1 MDNTPKTE
9 SIKNIVSNIKSGDM
23 VLPEFQRD
31 FVWDLGKTY
40 DLFDSLIKDIF
51 IGSIIYGIPS
61 FEITV
66 RELDNRPRK
75 GDGSRKKLKLE
86 SYSLVQI
93 DKKVKTGNF
102 KIILDGQQRI
112 TSVFRALS
120 GTDEVWFICKTNGD
134 LSDAD
139 YSNITLENLLHQ
151 VSGQE
156 SPIHL
161 SVRLSDAY
169 EIMEKSYLES
179 DIREKYFNK
188 ISYIIGRSSEE
199 KDIIFRKY
207 LRVISKIQDLLKA
220 EKLFSYYLLNTTS
233 EKFALFFERSNS
245 KGIQLDFI
253 DILAAKLYV
262 GFNLREKIEEF
273 EDNNP
278 EYELNREIIVRSIA
292 YVVNEGKDIDRS
304 SILAKLNSNHFIEH
318 WDIICLAY
326 KHSLDFLF
334 SNHFILNQSW
344 MPYENMLVPI
354 IMFYLKIGKDFSQMS
369 ESQLKFIK
377 YWYWA
382 SIFSQRYT
390 SSSNESI
397 IQDSKILEGLAVNKK
412 INDKSYFQKLRSII
426 TNPDDLNSFSKKG
439 SVIYKGVLNL
449 INYKTGGLID
459 WKNSSNLNFNS
470 KLEDHHIFPKEYLKT
485 KFADLASSSIDSVIN
500 RTLIPKITN
509 IKIGKKAPS
518 TYLKE
523 LKIFN
528 PDLEKSLTNHFIDF
542 NLINGNFDLEYESFI
557 QTRAKNIFNIISEL
571 IIQQEAVIK
580 TDYFESF
587 SKETSSEI
595 EVFASYKGQKVNAF
609 FNPKTKKIKYNGQ
622 EFDSVS
628 AAADQVKKDISGIV
642 SSTNGWDFWKYTD
655 SLSQEY
661 FISELRS
668 NDNF

>member
-9 SIKNIVSNIKSGDM
+9 SIKNIMINIKSGDM

-40 DLFDSLIKDIF
+40 DLFDSLVKDIF

-75 GDGSRKKLKLE
+75 GVGSQKKLKLE
-86 SYSLVQI
+86 SYSIEQI
-93 DKKVKTGNF
+93 DSKVKTGSF

-112 TSVFRALS
+112 TSVYRALS
-120 GTDEVWFICKTNGD
+120 GTDEVWFTCKTNGD
-134 LSDAD
+134 LSDTD
-139 YSNITLENLLHQ
+139 YSSITLENLLHQ

-156 SPIHL
+156 SPNHL
-161 SVRLSDAY
+161 SIRLSDAY

-179 DIREKYFNK
+179 DIKEKHFNK
-188 ISYIIGRSSEE
+188 LSYISSRSSEE
-199 KDIIFRKY
+199 KEIVFRKY
-207 LRVISKIQDLLKA
+207 LRVVSKIQDLLKA

-278 EYELNREIIVRSIA
+278 AYELNREIIVRSIA
-292 YVVNEGKDIDRS
+292 YIVNEGKDIDRS
-304 SILAKLNSNHFIEH
+304 SILSKLNYTHFIIH
-318 WDIICLAY
+318 WDTVCLAY
-326 KHSLDFLF
+326 KHSLDFLY

-344 MPYENMLVPI
+344 MPYENMLIPI

-369 ESQLKFIK
+369 EIQFNFIK

-390 SSSNESI
+390 SSSNEAI
-397 IQDSKILEGLAVNKK
+397 IQDSKILEGLSANKK
-412 INDKSYFQKLRSII
+412 INDKTYFQKLRSII
-426 TNPDDLNSFSKKG
+426 TNSDDLFAFSKKG
-439 SVIYKGVLNL
+439 SVVYKGILNL
-449 INYKTGGLID
+449 INYKAAGLID

-470 KLEDHHIFPKEYLKT
+470 KLDDHHIFPKEYLKT
-485 KFADLASSSIDSVIN
+485 KFADLAPSLIDSVIN

-518 TYLKE
+518 IYLKE

-528 PDLEKSLTNHFIDF
+528 PDLENSLTNHNIDF
-542 NLINGNFDLEYESFI
+542 NLVNGVYDLEYESFI
-557 QTRAKNIFNIISEL
+557 QARSKNIFNIISEV
-571 IIQQEAVIK
+571 IIQQEAGIK
-580 TDYFESF
+580 ANYFESL
-587 SKETSSEI
+587 SKDTTEEI
-595 EVFASYKGQKVNAF
+595 EVFATYKSQKVNAF
-609 FNPKTKKIKYNGQ
+609 FNPSTKKIKYNGQ
-622 EFDSVS
+622 VFDSVS

-661 FISELRS
+661 FISELR
-668 NDNF
+668 NETID